1 MPKPTANPFSAVIK
15 RAMNAE
21 KVAIV
26 LPDTPAGLEQ
36 ARAQLRERHGDRLLG
51 VYSKGGF
58 RGRYA
63 HLTAYYPRLRRR

>member
-1 MPKPTANPFSAVIK
+1 MPKSTANPFAGVIK
-15 RAMNAE
+15 RAMRSE

-26 LPDTPAGLEQ
+26 LPDTPAGKEE

-63 HLTAYYPRLRRR
+63 HLTAYYPKLRRR